1 MLSSDIPR
9 VKDGEPTDLELEY
22 LSLELAE
29 KWETLGRRLEFSQA
43 AIANFDEANKGL
55 AAKAFKMLLAWKQE
69 EGRKAT
75 YTVLYNAL
83 CHELVKCKRLAE
95 QFCCER
101 L

>member
-1 MLSSDIPR
+1 MF
-9 VKDGEPTDLELEY
+9 KDGEPSGEELEY
-22 LSLELAE
+22 LSLQLAG
-29 KWETLGRRLEFSQA
+29 KWKTLGRRLGFSQD
-43 AIANFDEANKGL
+43 AIANLDEANKEL
-55 AAKAFKMLLAWKQE
+55 AAKAFEMLLAWKQK

-83 CHELVKCKRLAE
+83 CHELVKCRGLAE

>member
-1 MLSSDIPR
+1 MI
-9 VKDGEPTDLELEY
+9 KDGEPSYEELEY
-22 LSLELAE
+22 LSRELGE
-29 KWETLGRRLEFSQA
+29 KWKKLGRRLKFSQA
-43 AIANFDEANKGL
+43 AIVNLDVANKRL
-55 AAKAFKMLLAWKQE
+55 AEQAFEMLLAWKQK

>member
-1 MLSSDIPR
+1 MI
-9 VKDGEPTDLELEY
+9 KDGEPSYEELEY
-22 LSLELAE
+22 LSRELEE
-29 KWETLGRRLEFSQA
+29 KWKKLGRRLKFSQA
-43 AIANFDEANKGL
+43 AIVNLDVANKRL
-55 AAKAFKMLLAWKQE
+55 AEQAFEMLLAWKQK

-83 CHELVKCKRLAE
+83 SHKLVECRHLAE

>member
-1 MLSSDIPR
+1 MI
-9 VKDGEPTDLELEY
+9 KDGEPSYEELEY
-22 LSLELAE
+22 LSRELGE
-29 KWETLGRRLEFSQA
+29 KWKKLGRRLKVSQA
-43 AIANFDEANKGL
+43 AIVNLDVANKRL
-55 AAKAFKMLLAWKQE
+55 AEQAFEMLLAWKQK

-83 CHELVKCKRLAE
+83 SHKLVEYRHLAE

>member
-1 MLSSDIPR
+1 M
-9 VKDGEPTDLELEY
+9 VKDGEPSDEELEY
-22 LSLELAE
+22 LSLELE
-29 KWETLGRRLEFSQA
+29 GKWKTLGRRLEFSQA
-43 AIANFDEANKGL
+43 VIANLDEANKGL
-55 AAKAFKMLLAWKQE
+55 AAKAFEMLLAWKQK